1 MFYEYKHFELA
12 ENVKVSC
19 GRNLNFPSHM
29 HQSFEIMAVLSGKME
44 VTVDDRQHILNE
56 GEATLIFPNQIHSM
70 ESRECNHMVCI
81 FSPELVMAFA
91 GKVSGMVPDNNFF
104 VPDQYL
110 LDGLKQ
116 MTDTSSLMEKKG
128 LLYLLCD
135 AFDKKAVYKERNDED
150 KSLLYKIVVFVEKN
164 YNQDCSLKRL
174 SQETGYSYAYLSRY
188 FKGIVGI
195 SYNDYVNKYRINNA
209 CYLLINSN
217 CSVLQC
223 ALDSGYESLRS
234 FNRNFID
241 YMSDTPNV
249 YRKRHQTPSISGIS
263 Q

>member
-1 MFYEYKHFELA
+1 MDMFYEYKHFEMA

-44 VTVDDRQHILNE
+44 VTVDNRQHVLNE

-70 ESRECNHMVCI
+70 ASMDCKHMVCI
-81 FSPELVMAFA
+81 FSPELVRAFA
-91 GKVSGMVPDNNFF
+91 GKVSGMVPANNFF
-104 VPDQYL
+104 VPGQYL
-110 LDGLKQ
+110 LAGLKQ

-128 LLYLLCD
+128 LLYLLCN
-135 AFDKKAVYKERNDED
+135 AFDKKAIYKERNDED
-150 KSLLYKIVVFVEKN
+150 KSLLYKIFVFVEKN

-174 SQETGYSYAYLSRY
+174 SQETGYSYGYLSRY

-195 SYNDYVNKYRINNA
+195 SYNDYVNKYRINSA
-209 CYLLINSN
+209 CYLLLNSD

-234 FNRNFID
+234 FNRNFMD
-241 YMSDTPNV
+241 YMSITPNA
-249 YRKRHQTPSISGIS
+249 YRKNHQNTSDSGI
-263 Q
+263 